1 MNAHPVNRFKAR
13 LGKEQQIGYF
23 STLAAPVV
31 DELLGS
37 TGFDWVLI
45 DTEHSPVDMA
55 GVVSHLQAVK
65 GTPISAIVRP
75 AWNDMVLIKR
85 ILDQGAQSLLI
96 PYVETVG
103 EARQAVSY
111 MRFPP
116 EGVRGVSG
124 GSRAAN
130 YGQTPGYFGVAEKEL
145 CLLVQIESQGALG
158 RIEEIAAVE
167 GVDGVFIGPSDVAAS
182 MGHIGNAQHPEV
194 QAAINEGFARLKAMG
209 KPSGY
214 LTTNEAEAQ
223 RRIAEGVDFVGVTT
237 DATLMV
243 RAATAIVQKMKVK

>member
-23 STLAAPVV
+23 STLAAPVT

-96 PYVETVG
+96 PYVETVE

-116 EGVRGVSG
+116 VGVRGVSG

-130 YGQTPGYFGVAEKEL
+130 YGQTPGYFAAAEKEL
-145 CLLVQIESQGALG
+145 CLLVQIESEGALG
-158 RIEEIAAVE
+158 RIEEIAAVD

-194 QAAINEGFARLKAMG
+194 QAAIDEGFRKLKAMG

-214 LTTNEAEAQ
+214 LTTNEAEAR
-223 RRIAEGVDFVGVTT
+223 RRIDEGVDFVGVTT
-237 DATLMV
+237 DATPLV
-243 RAATAIVQKMKVK
+243 RAATALVQKMKAK